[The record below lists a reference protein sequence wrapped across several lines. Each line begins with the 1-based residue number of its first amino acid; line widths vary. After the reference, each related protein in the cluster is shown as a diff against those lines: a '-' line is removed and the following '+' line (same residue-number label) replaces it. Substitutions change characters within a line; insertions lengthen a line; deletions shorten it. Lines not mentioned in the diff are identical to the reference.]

1 MGLDNILCCGSM
13 PMYSPIEDFIDADCG
28 CGSYPPGMRRESCDN
43 GKHGTTDEHHLSKTA
58 GNALRV
64 TPPPSS
70 QSSSQRVSGKFISL
84 DRRQDTT
91 FRHGYQ

>member
-1 MGLDNILCCGSM
+1 MGIDNILCCGSM

-28 CGSYPPGMRRESCDN
+28 CGSYPPGTRREGCDIN
-43 GKHGTTDEHHLSKTA
+43 EQNGTTDEHHLSKTA
-58 GNALRV
+58 GNALQV

-84 DRRQDTT
+84 R
-91 FRHGYQ
+91 